1 MTVSPNIKQSGESVL
16 GHAALCTKIGID
28 NKTID
33 VYNNALDQQE
43 EKKTKPCILFRKT
56 CLNSEIYVRHFQKSL
71 QKLTQSFKAL
81 IIKGIKLVR

>member
-43 EKKTKPCILFRKT
+43 EKKKKPLY
-56 CLNSEIYVRHFQKSL
+56 SFQKDM
-71 QKLTQSFKAL
+71 FK
-81 IIKGIKLVR
+81 

>member
-43 EKKTKPCILFRKT
+43 EKKKKT
-56 CLNSEIYVRHFQKSL
+56 LY
-71 QKLTQSFKAL
+71 SF
-81 IIKGIKLVR
+81 

>member
-16 GHAALCTKIGID
+16 GQAALCTKIGID

-43 EKKTKPCILFRKT
+43 EKKKKT
-56 CLNSEIYVRHFQKSL
+56 LY
-71 QKLTQSFKAL
+71 SF
-81 IIKGIKLVR
+81 

>member
-16 GHAALCTKIGID
+16 GQAALCTKIGID

-43 EKKTKPCILFRKT
+43 EKKKKNPVFFL
-56 CLNSEIYVRHFQKSL
+56 ERH
-71 QKLTQSFKAL
+71 
-81 IIKGIKLVR
+81 V